1 MAAQVEGQS
10 IGAMGE
16 RVARIEGAYEHLA
29 TKADVESVKTEVNAV
44 NAAVQSLKAELQA
57 AMQSL
62 RTEVHSEIAGM
73 KSELRWIKWALGILV
88 VGVLLPLLQTLLER
102 FS

>member
-29 TKADVESVKTEVNAV
+29 TKADVESVKTDVNAV
-44 NAAVQSLKAELQA
+44 NAAVQSVRTDLQA
-57 AMQSL
+57 EMQSL
-62 RTEVHSEIAGM
+62 RTQVIE
-73 KSELRWIKWALGILV
+73 K
-88 VGVLLPLLQTLLER
+88 
-102 FS
+102 

>member
-1 MAAQVEGQS
+1 
-10 IGAMGE
+10 MGE